1 MNKADLVARM
11 ARESGLTKADALRA
25 LDALTALVMRALKK
39 GERVK
44 IAGFG
49 TFAIS
54 RRKARVVL
62 NPKSKAPVK
71 IPARRAPRFVPSK
84 ELKGMLSSSS
94 RR

>member
-1 MNKADLVARM
+1 MNKAELVTRM
-11 ARESGLTKADALRA
+11 ARESGLTKADSLRA

-39 GERVK
+39 GVRVK

-49 TFAIS
+49 TFAAQ

-71 IPARRAPRFVPSK
+71 IPARRAPRFTPSK
-84 ELKGMLSSSS
+84 ELRAMLASSG
-94 RR
+94 R

>member
-1 MNKADLVARM
+1 MNKAELVTRM
-11 ARESGLTKADALRA
+11 ARESGLTKADSLRA

-39 GERVK
+39 GVRVK

-49 TFAIS
+49 TFATA

-71 IPARRAPRFVPSK
+71 VPSRRAPRFTPSK
-84 ELKGMLSSSS
+84 ELKAMLASSS
-94 RR
+94 R